1 MVNLAVI
8 GAGIGGCSA
17 AYFARKY
24 IPYSKVT
31 VYEMRN
37 RVGGRVYTFNGEK
50 MKSEIGAAFFKPT
63 NKIVCNLVEEMGLK
77 VKKHEESK
85 DIAVWNGTEIIFKSS
100 QPMFYTMLKLF
111 SNYKFSVPKLLF
123 MLREANGKIKKLY
136 TKEKPAEFW
145 ELFESIGLDKW
156 YKVGFDQILGE
167 MKASSWRGYRP
178 QVFGVNSLVFIKR
191 AFGWAFNIRGERH
204 FADFVYFFF

>member
-1 MVNLAVI
+1 MVKLAII

-17 AYFARKY
+17 AYFARNY
-24 IPYSKVT
+24 LPYSKVT
-31 VYEMRN
+31 VHEMRN

-77 VKKHEESK
+77 VKKYEESR

-111 SNYKFSVPKLLF
+111 SNYKLSVPKLLF
-123 MLREANGKIKKLY
+123 TLREANGKIKKLY
-136 TKEKPAEFW
+136 KKD
-145 ELFESIGLDKW
+145 L
-156 YKVGFDQILGE
+156 
-167 MKASSWRGYRP
+167 
-178 QVFGVNSLVFIKR
+178 
-191 AFGWAFNIRGERH
+191 
-204 FADFVYFFF
+204 